1 MPANNNRSMS
11 TRAPRLQVLVNGV
24 AAPNPVV
31 ADIVSNNHYAADTFR
46 VTLALGSSPAGPWC
60 SVRDMAVD
68 IQISL
73 DAGSTWTSLLQG
85 SVDTVEFAP
94 LTGTVRLAGRD
105 RTAALI
111 EARTQETFANQ
122 TASDIASLL
131 AARQNLAA
139 DVATTTS
146 LVGRYWQLEHD
157 RTTLNQFGQATTD
170 WDLLVSLAQHEGFDV
185 WIDAATLHFQPVMPA
200 NGVATVLRA
209 SSTQDGPANVI
220 GLHLDRALALADD
233 IEVTVKSWN
242 ARAQTAFVQTA
253 ASGVSANG
261 AGNAP
266 RRYVYLVPN
275 LAPDAALKLAEQKL
289 STLIRQERIMSAD
302 LPGELQLRPRMQVQ
316 LAGTNTEFD
325 QVYWIEEIARRLDVQ
340 SGFTERIRASSAS
353 VNQ

>member
-1 MPANNNRSMS
+1 MPANNRQSLS
-11 TRAPRLQVLVNGV
+11 VRAPRLRVLVNGV

-46 VTLALGSSPAGPWC
+46 VTLALGSTSPGPWC
-60 SVRDMAVD
+60 AVRDMSID
-68 IQISL
+68 IQVSL

-85 SVDTVEFAP
+85 SVDAVEFAP
-94 LTGTVRLAGRD
+94 LAGTVRLVGRD

-131 AARQNLAA
+131 AARHSLAA
-139 DVATTTS
+139 DVAPTSS

-157 RTTLNQFGQATTD
+157 RTTLDQFGQATTE

-185 WIDAATLHFQPVMPA
+185 WVEGATLHFQPVAQA
-200 NGVATVLRA
+200 NGITTVLRA
-209 SSTQDGPANVI
+209 ASTQDGPANVT
-220 GLHLDRALALADD
+220 GLHLDRALALADN

-253 ASGVSANG
+253 TIGASSNP
-261 AGNAP
+261 P

-275 LAPDAALKLAEQKL
+275 LAPDAALTLAEQKL
-289 STLIRQERIMSAD
+289 SALIRQERVMSAD

-316 LAGTNTEFD
+316 LTGTNTDFD
-325 QVYWIEEIARRLDVQ
+325 QVYWIEEIARRLDVR
-340 SGFTERIRASSAS
+340 SGFTERIRATSAS
-353 VNQ
+353 VDQ